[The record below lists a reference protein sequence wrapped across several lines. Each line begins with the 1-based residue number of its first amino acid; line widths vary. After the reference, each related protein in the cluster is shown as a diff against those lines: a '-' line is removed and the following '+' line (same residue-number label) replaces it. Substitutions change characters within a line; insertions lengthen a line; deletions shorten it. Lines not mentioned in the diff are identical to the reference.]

1 MIIAIYFGTQ
11 MSMQDKLAK
20 LAELKKQSKAGGG
33 EKRIQQQH
41 QRGKLT
47 ARERIDLILDPGS
60 FEELDP
66 FITHRA
72 TDFGLGEQQYL
83 GDAVVTGS
91 GKIDGRLVFIYSQD
105 FTVLGGS
112 ISEVSAQKICKVMD
126 LAVKKGAPIIGLN
139 DSGGARIQEG
149 VMSLYGV
156 GEILL
161 RNTRCSG
168 VIPQLSAVLGPCAGG
183 AVYSPAI
190 TDFVFMVKGISQMY
204 ITGPDVIKAVISV
217 DVSHEEL
224 GGTKTHAEKSG
235 VAHFIAENEPECLQ
249 MVRRLLSFFPQ
260 SFRNDPPRVEPTD
273 DPNRTDENLLN
284 IIPEEPTK
292 SYDMKQIITSVI
304 DNGDFMEV
312 HRHFAPNLIVG
323 FGRLNGKPVGIVAQ
337 QPAYMAGIID
347 INASVKG
354 ARFVRFCDAFNI
366 PLVSFVDVPG
376 FMPGPK
382 EEQGGIIRHGAKFI
396 YAYAESTVPKV
407 TVITRKAYGGA
418 YIVMSSKHLRGDI
431 NYAWPTAEIAVM
443 GAEGAVD
450 VLFKQVIAES
460 DNPKKT
466 RQKLVREYKEKFAHP
481 YMAAARGYIDDVID
495 PRLTRPRLIRAL
507 EMLENPIDST
517 RLQKKH
523 GNIPL

>member
-1 MIIAIYFGTQ
+1 

-20 LAELKKQSKAGGG
+20 LAELKKQARAGGG
-33 EKRIQQQH
+33 EKRTEQQH
-41 QRGKLT
+41 AKGKLT
-47 ARERIDLILDPGS
+47 ARERLDLLLDPGS

-66 FITHRA
+66 FIIHRT
-72 TDFGLGEQQYL
+72 TDFGLDEQRYL
-83 GDAVVTGS
+83 GDAVVAGS
-91 GKIDGRLVFIYSQD
+91 GKIDGRIVFIYAQD
-105 FTVLGGS
+105 FTVLGGT
-112 ISEVSAQKICKVMD
+112 ISEVSAQKACKVMD
-126 LAVKKGAPIIGLN
+126 LAVKKGAPIIAIW

-149 VMSLYGV
+149 VSSLGGV
-156 GEILL
+156 GDILL
-161 RNTRCSG
+161 RNTLCSG
-168 VIPQLSAVLGPCAGG
+168 IIPQLSVVVGPSAGG

-217 DVSHEEL
+217 DITHEEL
-224 GGTKTHAEKSG
+224 GGTKPHAEKSG
-235 VAHFIAENEPECLQ
+235 VAHFVNDNEEDCLQ
-249 MVRRLLSFFPQ
+249 TVRRLLGFLPQ
-260 SFRNDPPRVEPTD
+260 SFRNDPPRLEPTD

-284 IIPEEPTK
+284 IIPQESNKT
-292 SYDMKQIITSVI
+292 YDMKQIITSVI

-312 HRHFAPNLIVG
+312 QRHFAPNLIIG

-382 EEQGGIIRHGAKFI
+382 QEHGGIIRHGAKFI

-407 TVITRKAYGGA
+407 TVIIRKAYGGA

-431 NYAWPTAEIAVM
+431 NFAWPTAEIAVM

-450 VLFKQVIAES
+450 VLFKQLIAKS
-460 DNPKKT
+460 GNPTKT
-466 RQKLVREYKEKFAHP
+466 RQKLVREYKAKFDNP
-481 YMAAARGYIDDVID
+481 YIAAARGYIDDVID
-495 PRLTRPRLIRAL
+495 PRATRPKLIRAL
-507 EMLENPIDST
+507 EMLENPTEGT

>member
-1 MIIAIYFGTQ
+1 MT
-11 MSMQDKLAK
+11 MQDKLDR
-20 LAELKKQSKAGGG
+20 LAELEKQARAGGG

-41 QRGKLT
+41 AKGKLT
-47 ARERIDLILDPGS
+47 ARERLDLLLDPGS

-66 FITHRA
+66 FIVHRA
-72 TDFGLGEQQYL
+72 TEFGLAEQQYL

-105 FTVLGGS
+105 FTVFGGT

-126 LAVKKGAPIIGLN
+126 LAVRKGAPIIAIW

-161 RNTRCSG
+161 RNTWCSG
-168 VIPQLSAVLGPCAGG
+168 VIPQLSVVVGPSAGG

-190 TDFVFMVKGISQMY
+190 TDFVFMVEGISQMY
-204 ITGPDVIKAVISV
+204 ITGPDVIKAVISI
-217 DVSHEEL
+217 DITHEEL
-224 GGTKTHAEKSG
+224 GGAQVHAEKSG
-235 VAHFIAENEPECLQ
+235 VAHFIAENEPECFQ
-249 MVRRLLSFFPQ
+249 MVRRLLSFLPQ
-260 SFRNDPPRVEPTD
+260 NNRDNPPTVTPTD
-273 DPNRTDENLLN
+273 DPARTDENLLD
-284 IIPEEPTK
+284 IIPKEPNK
-292 SYDMKQIITSVI
+292 SYDMKKIIISVV

-312 HRHFAPNLIVG
+312 HRNFAPNLIVG
-323 FGRLNGKPVGIVAQ
+323 FARLNGKPVGIVAQ
-337 QPAYMAGIID
+337 QPAYLAGVID
-347 INASVKG
+347 IDAAVKG

-382 EEQGGIIRHGAKFI
+382 QEEGGIIRHGAKFI

-407 TVITRKAYGGA
+407 TIITRKAYGGA

-431 NYAWPTAEIAVM
+431 NYSWPTGEIAVM
-443 GAEGAVD
+443 GPEGAVNIIFRD
-450 VLFKQVIAES
+450 AIAKS
-460 DNPKKT
+460 DNPDET
-466 RQKLVREYKEKFAHP
+466 RQKLVSEYKERFANP
-481 YMAAARGYIDDVID
+481 YIAAARGYIDDVID
-495 PRLTRPRLIRAL
+495 PRVTRPKLIRAL
-507 EMLENPIDST
+507 ETLENPSDST
-517 RLQKKH
+517 RPQKKH

>member
-1 MIIAIYFGTQ
+1 MT
-11 MSMQDKLAK
+11 MKDKLAK
-20 LAELKKQSKAGGG
+20 LAELEKQARAGGG

-41 QRGKLT
+41 AKGKLT
-47 ARERIDLILDPGS
+47 ARERIDLLLDPGS

-66 FITHRA
+66 FVTHRA
-72 TDFGLGEQQYL
+72 TEFGLAERQYL
-83 GDAVVTGS
+83 GDAVVAGF
-91 GKIDGRLVFIYSQD
+91 GKIDGRVVFIYAQD
-105 FTVLGGS
+105 FTVFGGT
-112 ISEVSAQKICKVMD
+112 ISEVSAQKACKVID
-126 LAVKKGAPIIGLN
+126 LALRKGAPIIAIW

-161 RNTRCSG
+161 RNTLCSG
-168 VIPQLSAVLGPCAGG
+168 VIPQLSVVMGPSAGG

-190 TDFVFMVKGISQMY
+190 TDFVFMVKGTSQMY
-204 ITGPDVIKAVISV
+204 ITGPDVIKAVISI
-217 DVSHEEL
+217 DITHEEL
-224 GGTKTHAEKSG
+224 GGAKTHAEKSG
-235 VAHFIAENEPECLQ
+235 VAHFISESEPDCLQ
-249 MVRRLLSFFPQ
+249 SVRRLLSFLPQ
-260 SFRNDPPRVEPTD
+260 NNRETPPTIAPTD
-273 DPNRTDENLLN
+273 DPTRTDENLLN
-284 IIPEEPTK
+284 IIPDEPTK
-292 SYDMKQIITSVI
+292 SYDMKQIITSVA

-312 HRHFAPNLIVG
+312 HQSFAPNLITG
-323 FGRLNGKPVGIVAQ
+323 FARLNGKVVGIVAQ

-443 GAEGAVD
+443 GPEGAVN
-450 VLFKQVIAES
+450 VIYREAIAKAK
-460 DNPKKT
+460 DGDKT
-466 RQKLVREYKEKFAHP
+466 RQKLVAEYKEGFAHP
-481 YMAAARGYIDDVID
+481 YLAAARGYIDDVID
-495 PRLTRPRLIRAL
+495 PRVTRPKLIRAL
-507 EMLENPIDST
+507 ETLENPSDST
-517 RLQKKH
+517 RPQKKH

>member
-1 MIIAIYFGTQ
+1 

-20 LAELKKQSKAGGG
+20 LTQLGKQARAGGG
-33 EKRIQQQH
+33 EARIKQQH
-41 QRGKLT
+41 AKGKMT
-47 ARERIDLILDPGS
+47 ARERLELLLDSGS
-60 FEELDP
+60 FEEIDP
-66 FITHRA
+66 FLVHR
-72 TDFGLGEQQYL
+72 TNDFGLEKYL
-83 GDAVVTGS
+83 GDAAVTGS
-91 GKIDGRLVFIYSQD
+91 GKIDGRLVFVYSQD
-105 FTVLGGS
+105 FTVLGGT
-112 ISEVSAQKICKVMD
+112 ISEASSQKICKVMD
-126 LAVKKGAPIIGLN
+126 LAVKKGAPLIGLN

-149 VMSLYGV
+149 VLSLSGV

-161 RNTRCSG
+161 RNTLCSG
-168 VIPQLSAVLGPCAGG
+168 VIPQISVMVGPCAGG

-217 DVSHEEL
+217 DITHEEL
-224 GGTKTHAEKSG
+224 GGAKTHAEKSG
-235 VAHFIAENEPECLQ
+235 VAHFVADSEADCLK
-249 MVRRLLSFFPQ
+249 MVRRLLSFIPQ
-260 SFRNDPPRVEPTD
+260 SFRDAPPHLEPTD

-284 IIPEEPTK
+284 IIPQESHK
-292 SYDMKQIITSVI
+292 SYDMKQIVTSVL

-312 HRHFAPNLIVG
+312 QRHFAPNLIIG

-382 EEQGGIIRHGAKFI
+382 QEHGGIIRHGAKFI
-396 YAYAESTVPKV
+396 YAYAESSVPKI

-431 NYAWPTAEIAVM
+431 NFAWPTAEIAVM

-450 VLFKQVIAES
+450 VLFKQLIAKS

-466 RQKLVREYKEKFAHP
+466 RQKLVREYKAKFDNP
-481 YMAAARGYIDDVID
+481 YLAAGMGYIDDVID
-495 PRLTRPRLIRAL
+495 PRLTRPKLIRAL
-507 EMLENPIDST
+507 ETLENPTTST

>member
-1 MIIAIYFGTQ
+1 
-11 MSMQDKLAK
+11 MQDKLDR
-20 LAELKKQSKAGGG
+20 LAELEKQARAGGG

-41 QRGKLT
+41 AKGKLT
-47 ARERIDLILDPGS
+47 ARERLDLLLDPGS

-66 FITHRA
+66 FIVHRA
-72 TDFGLGEQQYL
+72 TEFGLAEQQYL

-105 FTVLGGS
+105 FTVFGGT

-126 LAVKKGAPIIGLN
+126 LAVRKGAPIIAIW

-161 RNTRCSG
+161 RNTWCSG
-168 VIPQLSAVLGPCAGG
+168 VIPQLSVVVGPSAGG

-204 ITGPDVIKAVISV
+204 ITGPDVVKAVISI
-217 DVSHEEL
+217 DISHEEL
-224 GGTKTHAEKSG
+224 GGTKAHAEKSG
-235 VAHFIAENEPECLQ
+235 VAHFIAENEPECFQ
-249 MVRRLLSFFPQ
+249 MVRRLLSFLPQ
-260 SFRNDPPRVEPTD
+260 NNRDNPPTVTPTD
-273 DPNRTDENLLN
+273 DPARTDENLLD
-284 IIPEEPTK
+284 IIPKEPNK
-292 SYDMKQIITSVI
+292 SYDMKKIIISVV

-312 HRHFAPNLIVG
+312 HRNFAPNLIVG
-323 FGRLNGKPVGIVAQ
+323 FARLNGKPVGIVAQ
-337 QPAYMAGIID
+337 QPAYLAGVID
-347 INASVKG
+347 IDAAVKG

-376 FMPGPK
+376 FMPGPEQ
-382 EEQGGIIRHGAKFI
+382 EEGGIIRHGAKFI

-407 TVITRKAYGGA
+407 TIITRKAYGGA

-431 NYAWPTAEIAVM
+431 NYSWPTGEIAVM
-443 GAEGAVD
+443 GPEGAVNIIFRD
-450 VLFKQVIAES
+450 AIAKS
-460 DNPKKT
+460 DNPDET
-466 RQKLVREYKEKFAHP
+466 RQKLVSEYKERFANP
-481 YMAAARGYIDDVID
+481 YIAAARGYIDDVID
-495 PRLTRPRLIRAL
+495 PRVTRPKLIRAL
-507 EMLENPIDST
+507 ETLENPSEST
-517 RLQKKH
+517 RPQKKH